1 MKNKL
6 LIVLCLV
13 LVVGLLTGVY
23 LYTKAQESIQPENA
37 GLAINAPEKIENLIY
52 KGTAYP
58 LKKHV
63 QTVLLIG
70 TDNEGNETPA
80 PEGFYAFFNFSQA
93 DFIMLLVVDQDTQK
107 VDIIQFNRD
116 TMTEVPW
123 LDVIGRFGGTV
134 QKQLCLSFN
143 SGSGG
148 PESCLNTLDSVSRL
162 IYNAPIQHYIQIP
175 MTAIPAIN
183 DLVGGVPVTIEDDM
197 SHIDPA
203 LAKGAT
209 VRLNGNQAETF
220 VRARRSMED
229 ATNIA
234 RMRRQRAYLDSFRQ
248 CASDAISSDPNF
260 ALKVVDQLDGTLQ
273 TSMTVQ
279 QLSDLI
285 NHLNTYTLSPIQPTE
300 GELTVGEEY
309 YEFYVDDAALW
320 KLVKAAYCQ

>member
-1 MKNKL
+1 MKKNIL
-6 LIVLCLV
+6 IILSIVLII
-13 LVVGLLTGVY
+13 GLLAGVY
-23 LYTKAQESIQPENA
+23 FYSKSLENERPDNA
-37 GLAINAPEKIENLIY
+37 GLAVHAPEKIEELIY

-58 LKKHV
+58 LKKHI

-70 TDNEGNETPA
+70 TDNEGNETTA
-80 PEGFYAFFNFSQA
+80 PEGFYAFYNFSQA

-134 QKQLCLSFN
+134 VKQLCLSFN

-162 IYNAPIQHYIQIP
+162 IYNAPIQDYIQIP

-197 SHIDPA
+197 TRSDPA
-203 LAKGAT
+203 LKQGIT
-209 VRLNGNQAETF
+209 IRLSGKQAETF
-220 VRARRSMED
+220 VRARMSMED
-229 ATNIA
+229 STNIA

-248 CASDAISSDPNF
+248 CAADAISNDPNF
-260 ALKVVDQLDGTLQ
+260 ALKVMDQLDGYLQ
-273 TSMTVQ
+273 TSLSVQ
-279 QLSDLI
+279 DLADLI
-285 NHLNTYTLSPIQPTE
+285 NHLNTYTISPIQPTE
-300 GELTVGEEY
+300 GELKIGEY

-320 KLVKAAYCQ
+320 NLVKTAYCQ